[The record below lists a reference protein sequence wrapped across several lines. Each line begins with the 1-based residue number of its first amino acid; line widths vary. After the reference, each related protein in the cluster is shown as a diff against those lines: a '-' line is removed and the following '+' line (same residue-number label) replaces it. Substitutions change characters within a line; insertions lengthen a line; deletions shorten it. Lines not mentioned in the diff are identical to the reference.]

1 MHGLKAGQRLD
12 AAPRTHSPPPAATLI
27 PASNGALPEPG
38 LEWVRPQVRG
48 KFLWAG
54 SEKLL
59 LRGVTYGTFRPDASG
74 LEFHDRDKVERDF
87 AAMAVSHINSVR
99 VYTVPPVWLLDLAQ
113 RHGLRV
119 LVGLPWEQHVAF
131 LENRRQV
138 AGIVARLREAV
149 RSCSGHPAILAYAI
163 GNEIPASIVRWHGAK
178 RIENFLKRLFDAA
191 KSEDPTAL
199 VTYVN
204 FPTTEYLRLPF
215 LDFDCF
221 NVYLESRDA
230 LKGYLA
236 RLQNLSGN
244 RPLVMAEVGLDST
257 RHGEAQQAETLVW
270 QVRET
275 FESGCAGV
283 YLFAWTDEW
292 HRGGFDIEDWD
303 FGLTTRD
310 RLPKPALEAVAKV
323 FASVPFDRESAGW
336 PRISVVLCSFNGSET
351 IGEALQHLARLN
363 YPDYEVIVVDDGSTD
378 NTAAIAAGFPF
389 RLIRT
394 PNQGLSAARNM
405 GLEAASGS
413 IVAYID
419 DDAYPD
425 PDWLA
430 YLAHTFRTSNF
441 VGVGGPNISPPGDGP
456 IAECVALSP
465 GGPAHVLLNDT
476 VAEHIPG
483 CNMSFR
489 KDRLKA
495 IGGFDPKFRVAA
507 DDVDVCWRLQ
517 ARGWELGFN
526 PAAVVWH
533 HRRNSV
539 RAYWKQQSGYG
550 KGEALLHAKWPEK
563 YNEQAHLSWAGRV
576 YGPTAKPLLGWLQRV
591 YHGVWGTA
599 PFQSLYERHAGAWTY
614 VPLLPEW
621 YLLLL
626 LLMVLGGVGLLWPPL
641 LWFAAAFASGLALT
655 LLQALENGFETAGTS
670 LRQKLLIALLHVI
683 QPLARLTGRVKYG
696 IVPWRVAEGATFK
709 VPVPRQTKIWFEQWS
724 APEQRLEFI
733 ESELR
738 RSGVVVERAG
748 PFDRWDLHIMSGMAG
763 GVRLSMTVE
772 EHGAGRQLLRFRTRP
787 RVGRAFALMT
797 AGFAAF
803 ALAAASTGAPLVA
816 VLILGG
822 ITAAFAI
829 RLWLEC
835 GWSSS
840 AAERALEYL
849 GAGTGACEIK

>member
-1 MHGLKAGQRLD
+1 MHGLKPDQRLD
-12 AAPRTHSPPPAATLI
+12 VAPDIFSPPPATRLI
-27 PASNGALPEPG
+27 PAIETPLPAPAS
-38 LEWVRPQVRG
+38 EWVRPTVRG

-74 LEFHDRDKVERDF
+74 AEFHDREKVERDF
-87 AAMAVSHINSVR
+87 AAMAARHINSVR
-99 VYTVPPVWLLDLAQ
+99 VYTVPPRWLLDLAHQ
-113 RHGLRV
+113 HGLRV

-131 LENRRQV
+131 LEDRKR
-138 AGIVARLREAV
+138 AASIVARV
-149 RSCSGHPAILAYAI
+149 RAGVQSCSGHPAVLAYAI

-178 RIENFLKRLFDAA
+178 RIEKFLKCLYDAA

-221 NVYLESRDA
+221 NVYLENRAA
-230 LKGYLA
+230 LAGYLA

-244 RPLVMAEVGLDST
+244 RPLVMAEIGLDSA
-257 RHGEAQQAETLVW
+257 RHGAAAQAESLAW

-275 FESGCAGV
+275 FESGCAGAFV
-283 YLFAWTDEW
+283 FAWTDEW

-310 RLPKPALEAVAKV
+310 RHSKPALDAVGTV
-323 FASVPFDRESAGW
+323 FATVPFDIKSTDW
-336 PRISVVLCSFNGSET
+336 PRISVVLCSFNGSRT
-351 IGEALQHLARLN
+351 IGEALEHLARLN
-363 YPDYEVIVVDDGSTD
+363 YPDYEVIVIDDGSTD
-378 NTAAIAAGFPF
+378 NTAEIAAKFPF
-389 RLIRT
+389 HLIRT
-394 PNQGLSAARNM
+394 PNQGLSAARNR
-405 GLEAASGS
+405 GLEAATGS

-419 DDAYPD
+419 DDAWPD
-425 PDWLA
+425 PDWLL
-430 YLAHTFRTSNF
+430 YLAHTFLTTDF
-441 VGVGGPNISPPGDGP
+441 VGVGGPNISPPDDGD
-456 IAECVALSP
+456 ISECVALSP
-465 GGPAHVLLNDT
+465 GGPAHVLLTDT

-489 KDRLKA
+489 KDRLLD
-495 IGGFDPKFRVAA
+495 IGGFDPQFRVAA

-539 RAYWKQQSGYG
+539 RMYWKQQKGYG

-576 YGPTAKPLLGWLQRV
+576 YGPTAKPLVGWVQRV

-626 LLMVLGGVGLLWPPL
+626 LLMVLGGVGLIWPPL
-641 LWFAAAFASGLALT
+641 LWLGLVFAGGLALT
-655 LLQALENGFETAGTS
+655 LLQALTNGFETTGIST
-670 LRQKLLIALLHVI
+670 RNKLLVSLLHLI
-683 QPLARLTGRVKYG
+683 QPLARLAGRLQYG
-696 IVPWRVAEGATFK
+696 IGPWRVAKGVSFRM
-709 VPVPRQTKIWFEQWS
+709 PFPRQAQLWFEHWS
-724 APEQRLEFI
+724 PPEERLLAI
-733 ESELR
+733 ETELR
-738 RSGVVVERAG
+738 RSGLVVQRAG
-748 PFDRWDLHIMSGMAG
+748 PFDHWDLQIISGLAG
-763 GVRLSMTVE
+763 GVQLSMAVE
-772 EHGAGRQLLRFRTRP
+772 EHGGGRQLLRFRTRP
-787 RVGRAFALMT
+787 RVGRAFTVMT
-797 AGFAAF
+797 LGFAG
-803 ALAAASTGAPLVA
+803 LAMAAIMTGAPIIA
-816 VLILGG
+816 VLIPGG
-822 ITAAFAI
+822 ITAVFAV
-829 RLWLEC
+829 RQWLEC
-835 GWSSS
+835 GWSCS
-840 AAERALEYL
+840 ATGRVLGKL
-849 GAGTGACEIK
+849 GAESDGRTV

>member
-12 AAPRTHSPPPAATLI
+12 AAPDIHSPPPVASLI
-27 PASNGALPEPG
+27 PASQVPLPDPAR
-38 LEWVRPQVRG
+38 EWVRPQVRG
-48 KFLWAG
+48 KFLWSG

-74 LEFHDRDKVERDF
+74 AEFHDREKAERDF
-87 AAMAVSHINSVR
+87 AAMAAHDINSVR
-99 VYTVPPVWLLDLAQ
+99 VYTVPPTWLLDLAQ

-131 LENRRQV
+131 LEDRKL
-138 AGIVARLREAV
+138 AASIVARVREGV
-149 RSCSGHPAILAYAI
+149 RSCSKHPAVLAYAI

-178 RIENFLKRLFDAA
+178 RIAKFLRRLFDAA

-204 FPTTEYLRLPF
+204 FPTTEYLQLPF

-236 RLQNLSGN
+236 RLQNLSDN
-244 RPLVMAEVGLDST
+244 RPLVMAEVGLDSL
-257 RHGEAQQAETLVW
+257 RNGGQLQAETLAW
-270 QVRET
+270 QIRET
-275 FESGCAGV
+275 FESGCAGAFI
-283 YLFAWTDEW
+283 FAWTDEW

-303 FGLTTRD
+303 FGLTARD
-310 RLPKPALEAVAKV
+310 RRPKPALEAVARV
-323 FASVPFDRESAGW
+323 FASVPFDREAADW
-336 PRISVVLCSFNGSET
+336 PRISVVLCSFNGSRT
-351 IGEALQHLARLN
+351 IGETLQHLERLH

-378 NTAAIAAGFPF
+378 NTAAIAAAFPF

-394 PNQGLSAARNM
+394 PNQGLSAARNV
-405 GLEAASGS
+405 GLEASSGS

-419 DDAYPD
+419 DDAFPD
-425 PDWLA
+425 PDWLL
-430 YLAHTFRTSNF
+430 YLAHTFQTTGF
-441 VGVGGPNISPPGDGP
+441 AGVGGPNISPPGDGP

-489 KDRLKA
+489 KDCLQD
-495 IGGFDPKFRVAA
+495 IHGFDPQFRVAA

-526 PAAVVWH
+526 PSAVVWH

-539 RAYWKQQSGYG
+539 QAYWKQQKGYG

-576 YGPTAKPLLGWLQRV
+576 YGPTAKPLFGWLQRV

-599 PFQSLYERHAGAWTY
+599 PFQSMYERHAGAWSY
-614 VPLLPEW
+614 VPLMPEW

-626 LLMVLGGVGLLWPPL
+626 LLLVLGVVGLMWPPL
-641 LWFAAAFASGLALT
+641 LWFAAAFGGGLALT
-655 LLQALENGFETAGTS
+655 LLQALENGFATPGLSA
-670 LRQKLLIALLHVI
+670 RQKLLVALLHVI
-683 QPLARLTGRVKYG
+683 QPLARLTGRVQYG
-696 IVPWRVAEGATFK
+696 IGPWRVAEGATFR
-709 VPVPRQTKIWFEQWS
+709 VPIPRQTKMWFEHWGT
-724 APEQRLEFI
+724 PEQRLEAI
-733 ESELR
+733 ESELH

-748 PFDRWDLHIMSGMAG
+748 PFDPWDLHIMSGMAG
-763 GVRLSMTVE
+763 GVRLSMAVE

-787 RVGRAFALMT
+787 RVNRAFALMT
-797 AGFAAF
+797 MGFAAF
-803 ALAAASTGAPLVA
+803 TATAVWNGAPVVA
-816 VLILGG
+816 VLILSGM
-822 ITAAFAI
+822 TAAFAI
-829 RLWLEC
+829 RLCLEC

-840 AAERALEYL
+840 AAGRALENL
-849 GAGTGACEIK
+849 GSQGNP